1 MIGGSAIPEQYGLN
15 RPLPGIVVGGAS
27 RSFLPGLYL
36 SNSIHPYGAT
46 HLATG
51 YLAAVEV
58 AEDLGCRDAE
68 WRSPMWPWRTWGIP
82 QCRRR

>member
-1 MIGGSAIPEQYGLN
+1 M
-15 RPLPGIVVGGAS
+15 VGGAS

-51 YLAAVEV
+51 YLAALEV
-58 AEDLGCRDAE
+58 AEDLGRRDAE
-68 WRSPMWPWRTWGIP
+68 WWRAKPMMWFLENLGRIPLNAGVAEKWQRSAAAGAPR
-82 QCRRR
+82 